1 MKEINNLK
9 KLLMQNGIEN
19 VPNSI
24 FISEALDKL
33 VELQRLE
40 MTDLDKLKATFTELG
55 ISFVVRIQDE
65 YSYFFKGS
73 PEDASDVLWMN
84 DNFETTNLN
93 TLLMRN
99 KFFEFEHGKLVS
111 Y

>member
-1 MKEINNLK
+1 MKEIDNLK
-9 KLLMQNGIEN
+9 ILLMQNGIEN

-33 VELQRLE
+33 IELQRVG
-40 MTDLDKLKATFTELG
+40 MTDLDKLKATFTDLG
-55 ISFVVRIQDE
+55 ISFVVRVQDE

-73 PEDASDVLWMN
+73 PEDASDIRWMD
-84 DNFETTNLN
+84 DNFETTNLD

-99 KFFEFEHGKLVS
+99 KFFEFEHGKLAS
-111 Y
+111 C